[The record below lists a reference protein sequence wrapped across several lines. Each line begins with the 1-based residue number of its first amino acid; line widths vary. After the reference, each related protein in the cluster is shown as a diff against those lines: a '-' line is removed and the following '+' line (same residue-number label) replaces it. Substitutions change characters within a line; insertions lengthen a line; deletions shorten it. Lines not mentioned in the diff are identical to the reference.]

1 MKITTNG
8 KIISETNNF
17 LTTKNK
23 PMATTTYKRIA
34 AGVSKEGSIYR
45 VRVQKNGVRKS
56 KFFTTRKAA
65 LEFRKK
71 LG

>member
-1 MKITTNG
+1 
-8 KIISETNNF
+8 
-17 LTTKNK
+17 
-23 PMATTTYKRIA
+23 MATTTYTRIA
-34 AGVSKEGSIYR
+34 AGVSKEGNIYR

>member
-1 MKITTNG
+1 L
-8 KIISETNNF
+8 ETNNF
-17 LTTKNK
+17 LTLKTST
-23 PMATTTYKRIA
+23 MATTYTRIA
-34 AGVSKEGSIYR
+34 AGVSREGNIYR

>member
-1 MKITTNG
+1 
-8 KIISETNNF
+8 
-17 LTTKNK
+17 
-23 PMATTTYKRIA
+23 MATTTYRRIA
-34 AGVSKEGSIYR
+34 SGVSKEGNFYR

-56 KFFTTRKAA
+56 KFFATRKAA

>member
-1 MKITTNG
+1 MA
-8 KIISETNNF
+8 
-17 LTTKNK
+17 
-23 PMATTTYKRIA
+23 ATTYTRITS
-34 AGVSKEGSIYR
+34 GVSKEGNIYR